1 MYASVNWAIIGSDN
15 GVSPVRRQAL
25 IWTNA
30 RTLLIGPLGT
40 DFTEILI
47 EIYTFSFKKMSLKM
61 SSVKMAAILSKEGD
75 GLTAQQTY
83 MGLRRT
89 T

>member
-30 RTLLIGPLGT
+30 RMLLIGPLGT

-47 EIYTFSFKKMSLKM
+47 EIYTFSLKKMSLKM
-61 SSVKMAAILSKEGD
+61 PSVKMAAILSRKE
-75 GLTAQQTY
+75 
-83 MGLRRT
+83 MG
-89 T
+89 